1 MLLLTQL
8 GAAGEA
14 FFLAEVHELV
24 EEEEYRTSP
33 LVSPVQQAT
42 KTLDGA
48 AAAFPDDAPA
58 VDPLELDKRLHDS
71 QSGEVGESAAGES
84 APLADPI
91 AEPRPEADDDA
102 QGPPSASPEWHDT
115 YRLERTP
122 STRAISGSNAVSERL
137 AWGWGALPHMESAA
151 IAPDGD
157 TADDEQA
164 DDGHANTAR
173 RREEEETRELP
184 VMIKSESVYFDA
196 VESASGALGPG
207 RFSEFPSSNSLIDL
221 DPASLEVNVPYISLC
236 GHLLGTA
243 SSHEEMLSIFAAH
256 MVSFEAFRADP
267 TAILASPN
275 LVALINGQLSA
286 FTPEVQACLIS
297 RVLFPYSPP
306 LPLSA
311 AVKTRTSRSTEYTA
325 ARRHDHSGDASEHEE
340 EASEVSNE
348 TLPILTEQV
357 MGRHRGSFSLPAL
370 DPVDEA
376 SSEGGAS
383 TQDTSSFT
391 TEPYFKKSLLPS
403 QADLRRMNLR
413 AGMNDLS
420 FVVTSAVGQAVV
432 ARVDAKLYL
441 WPASSKI
448 VIAQMDG
455 AISRTT
461 TGGMFKRR
469 DTSSPLHDGAQAFF
483 SRLEQNGY
491 RIVYL
496 TTQGLVHAE
505 WIRTLLR
512 PASPSSVLSSSPS
525 SSTGADDS
533 GESLPHG
540 PVLLSPDR
548 LLEAASNEAI
558 DAQEFKAA
566 ALDAVRALFPPDVN
580 AFYAAFGKTT
590 EDAATFARAGV
601 FPGKVFVVDESTGRL
616 RHRALPGFLE
626 SFGSLLVLADTMF
639 PPILSPLA
647 PWRDRGRLTGPTN
660 TASKDAYA
668 AGDALMSDAVA
679 SQARARSMADDAYN
693 DVNFWR
699 IKPGTI

>member
-1 MLLLTQL
+1 VLLLLQL

-33 LVSPVQQAT
+33 LVSPVQHAV
-42 KTLDGA
+42 KTLDGVVS
-48 AAAFPDDAPA
+48 AFPADASA

-71 QSGEVGESAAGES
+71 QSGEAGETAAGS
-84 APLADPI
+84 SVPLADPI
-91 AEPRPEADDDA
+91 TEPRPEADDNVR
-102 QGPPSASPEWHDT
+102 GPPPASPEWHDT

-122 STRAISGSNAVSERL
+122 STRAISGSNAMSERL
-137 AWGWGALPHMESAA
+137 AWGWGALPHMQSASIDHDA
-151 IAPDGD
+151 NATDN
-157 TADDEQA
+157 EQA
-164 DDGHANTAR
+164 GDVLANMER
-173 RREEEETRELP
+173 HREEEETRELP

-196 VESASGALGPG
+196 VESVSGAFGVG

-221 DPASLEVNVPYISLC
+221 DPASLEANVPYISLC

-311 AVKTRTSRSTEYTA
+311 AVKTRTSRRTENA
-325 ARRHDHSGDASEHEE
+325 GVCRHDHSDNELEHGE

-348 TLPILTEQV
+348 PLPVLTEQV

-370 DPVDEA
+370 DPVDEV

-420 FVVTSAVGQAVV
+420 FVVTAAVGQAVV

-455 AISRTT
+455 AISRTS

-469 DTSSPLHDGAQAFF
+469 DTSSPLHEGAQAFF

-496 TTQGLVHAE
+496 TTQGLSHAE

-512 PASPSSVLSSSPS
+512 PVSPSSVPAPSSS

-533 GESLPHG
+533 SESLPHG

-580 AFYAAFGKTT
+580 AFYAAFGKTA

-616 RHRALPGFLE
+616 RHRALLGFLE

-647 PWRDRGRLTGPTN
+647 PRRDRSGPTGATN
-660 TASKDAYA
+660 TANKDAYA
-668 AGDALMSDAVA
+668 AGDTFMSEAVA